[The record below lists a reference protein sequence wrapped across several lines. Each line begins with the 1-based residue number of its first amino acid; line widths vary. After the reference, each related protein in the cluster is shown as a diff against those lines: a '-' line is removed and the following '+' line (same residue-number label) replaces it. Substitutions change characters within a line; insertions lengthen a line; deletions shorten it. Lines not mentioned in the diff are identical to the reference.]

1 MKLNKRYLRNIKEN
15 LPFYL
20 SASILTAVGLVLF
33 FLFYIAG
40 TGISAFGEK
49 FFAENKVE
57 DASFTTYIEIPDDK
71 LAELENNYNAT
82 LEKERY
88 VNQKEDGFTARVFV
102 PNGKIDLYEIKEG
115 RSIENADE
123 ILISAGYAEENGV
136 TVGGEK
142 MVLRGKEYTVVGTF
156 LRPDYLYMLEN
167 MTDDYKNVTT
177 FFLAYMDEGEFTS
190 VFGAGSYNYKVVYH
204 DHNRIADFRKAVN
217 ADYYVSSYLSADN
230 NARITFVDGQAQMF
244 ILAAWVMLVMLPFV
258 TVALISIMIGRK
270 IRSEQKVIG
279 TLSALGY
286 TKKRLTL
293 HYSLFAVIPGLIG
306 GVLTSVLALIL
317 AKPFGSLGLADY
329 EPFAPE
335 FTLPVWIALAGV
347 AVPTLIYWLCGI
359 LKIGKLLKR
368 DTVELLGNKVGNDGK
383 AKKILARKKAKV
395 KVKMAVRSLAANP
408 GRSLVVFLG
417 VFLGAV
423 IVAFAFSF
431 IDSVKAVGEQAHGE
445 FGSFKYEYILNTLE
459 DGNPSDGE
467 AVLVAP
473 FESKDGKRF
482 SVMGVDGDNTL
493 WNLTTQS
500 GNRADTENGWYM
512 SSLCAAIFGLE
523 EGDEFTFV
531 SIASLEEKT
540 VRINGIIK
548 NGYQN
553 YIVSSR
559 EKAAEIAGLAAT
571 KYNAVLSDRELAIDG
586 SSVMEIISDTT
597 YETQMDNMLRSMS
610 GMVYAMMIIGG
621 VVCVAALYAVINLMV
636 SENASSISMLKV
648 LGMEDRRIN
657 SMIISANHLLLI
669 PGIAV
674 GILAAYGGMAWYSSA
689 FVDVENL
696 IIPATLKWSS
706 VLITIAATSVCY
718 FVSLLLVRR
727 KVGKTDMVESLKDNR
742 E

>member
-15 LPFYL
+15 LPFYI

-40 TGISAFGEK
+40 TGISAFGSE
-49 FFAENKVE
+49 FFAENHVE
-57 DASFTTYIEIPDDK
+57 DASFTTYIEIPNDK
-71 LAELENNYNAT
+71 LTELENNYNVT

-88 VNQKEDGFTARVFV
+88 VNQKEDGFTARIFV
-102 PNGKIDLYEIKEG
+102 PNHKIDLYEIKEG
-115 RSIENADE
+115 RKIENADE
-123 ILISAGYAEENGV
+123 ILISAGYAEENGIA
-136 TVGGEK
+136 VGSEK
-142 MVLRGKEYTVVGTF
+142 IVLHGKEYTVVGTF

-167 MTDDYKNVTT
+167 VTDDYKNVTT
-177 FFLAYMDEGEFTS
+177 FFLAYMDEGKFTD
-190 VFGAGSYNYKVVYH
+190 VFGTGSYNYKVVYH
-204 DHNRIADFRKAVN
+204 DNSKVADFRKTVN
-217 ADYYVSSYLSADN
+217 ADYYVSSCLSADN

-286 TKKRLTL
+286 TKKQLTL

-317 AKPFGSLGLADY
+317 VKPFGSIGLADY
-329 EPFAPE
+329 EPFSPT

-347 AVPTLIYWLCGI
+347 VVPTLIYWLCGI
-359 LKIGKLLKR
+359 LKIRKLLKR

-383 AKKILARKKAKV
+383 AKKILSRKKTKV
-395 KVKMAVRSLAANP
+395 KVKMAVRSLVANP

-445 FGSFKYEYILNTLE
+445 FGSFKYEYILNTLQE
-459 DGNPSDGE
+459 GTPSDGE
-467 AVLVAP
+467 AVMIAT

-482 SVMGVDGDNTL
+482 SVMGVDDDNTL
-493 WNLTTQS
+493 WNLTTTN
-500 GNRADTENGWYM
+500 GKRADTENGWYM

-540 VRINGIIK
+540 VRIDGIIK

-559 EKAAEIAGLAAT
+559 ENAASVTGLATT
-571 KYNAVLSDRELAIDG
+571 KYNAVLSDKELAIDG
-586 SSVMEIISDTT
+586 SDVMEIISDTT
-597 YETQMDNMLRSMS
+597 YETQMNNMLRSMS
-610 GMVYAMMIIGG
+610 GLVYAMMIIGG
-621 VVCVAALYAVINLMV
+621 IVCIAALYAVTNMMV
-636 SENASSISMLKV
+636 SESASSISMLKV

-657 SMIISANHLLLI
+657 SMIISTNHFLLI
-669 PGIAV
+669 PGIVV
-674 GILAAYGGMAWYSSA
+674 GVLAAYGGMAWYSSA

-706 VLITIAATSVCY
+706 ILITIAATVVCY

-727 KVGKTDMVESLKDNR
+727 KVDKTDMVESLKDNR